1 MNENNLSLGGG
12 IVFWTLSEY
21 TARSHLQAGLEAA
34 GFGQFTPE
42 PRPAAGALKDALE
55 HVLGGPNTLIRP
67 LKSRDGFTVVT
78 EERGESGNCYANS
91 LVTRI
96 DPDTL
101 DITFTPFDQRAQPV
115 VDAFNEH
122 LGLLRPAQVSAAL
135 VAILDSLGGTRLR
148 PSGAIYWLPLYQLD
162 DWQRVAQAV
171 ENAGVGRPHCVY
183 LLRHQMDADAIR
195 AVRDA
200 IVAEVSTEAA
210 RLDREVAAGDLG
222 ERGLENRKVQA
233 EELRRKIQQYE
244 DILGCGLDS
253 LHAAVDQAEQA
264 ACKAA
269 LLAAVAMPQ
278 EVANAG

>member
-1 MNENNLSLGGG
+1 MTENHLHLGGG
-12 IVFWTLSEY
+12 IVFWTLGEF
-21 TARSHLQAGLEAA
+21 TARAHLQTGFEAA
-34 GFGQFTPE
+34 GFGQFVPE
-42 PRPAAGALKDALE
+42 PRPPAGALKDALE
-55 HVLGGPNTLIRP
+55 LVLGGSTTLIRP
-67 LKSRDGFTVVT
+67 LKTRDGFTVVR
-78 EERGESGNCYANS
+78 EERGENGNAYLNS
-91 LVTRI
+91 LVARI
-96 DPDTL
+96 NPDNL
-101 DITFTPFDQRAQPV
+101 EITFTPLDQRAQPI

-148 PSGAIYWLPLYQLD
+148 PTGAIYWLPPYQLD

-171 ENAGVGRPHCVY
+171 ENAGFGRPHCVY

-200 IVAEVSTEAA
+200 IVAEVSAEAA
-210 RLDREVAAGDLG
+210 RIDREVASGDLG
-222 ERGLENRKVQA
+222 ERGLENRKAQA

-244 DILGCGLDS
+244 HILGCGLES
-253 LHAAVDQAEQA
+253 LHVAVDQTEQA